1 MLREIFAGSLVVVL
15 LLSAGSVTTAATG
28 ELILSGPLAQ
38 LDIKDAEIAPTRGVP
53 KGTFTIAQHFALDP
67 TWLDPQDHIV
77 ALTQQHYDYLV
88 HDALIKTMP
97 QGLLTYSLAEHAE
110 ATADFT
116 KVAFR
121 LRPGLKFHDGQPLTT
136 ADVAWSYQ
144 NYRGVSAKLFK
155 DKLDSARSDGGLEH
169 VDDRTIIFYFSARA
183 LAAPRTVSGSTPSVT
198 AHPRSFASR
207 PSRSAGN
214 GTRAAWT
221 PRSATG

>member
-1 MLREIFAGSLVVVL
+1 VSKAIVVL
-15 LLSAGSVTTAATG
+15 LAVLGGMLIAAGGEAASATSTS
-28 ELILSGPLAQ
+28 ILAGPLAQ

-88 HDALIKTMP
+88 HDAMVKTMP

-121 LRPGLKFHDGQPLTT
+121 LRQGLKFHDGQPPDL
-136 ADVAWSYQ
+136 
-144 NYRGVSAKLFK
+144 SALPEGCSF
-155 DKLDSARSDGGLEH
+155 
-169 VDDRTIIFYFSARA
+169 
-183 LAAPRTVSGSTPSVT
+183 
-198 AHPRSFASR
+198 HPRCPYAMDHCSTEEPTEHRLDEGGHVRCWLAMQE
-207 PSRSAGN
+207 AE
-214 GTRAAWT
+214 RA
-221 PRSATG
+221 